1 VLVQQL
7 SEGGVGGARDEQRM
21 PGGERVVE
29 VARERALLGGDEPA
43 DLGVALNEDHRPA
56 GPRQIGGGDH
66 AVDATP
72 DDDRVGLVVHPVYSS
87 SR

>member
-1 VLVQQL
+1 VR
-7 SEGGVGGARDEQRM
+7 SS
-21 PGGERVVE
+21 
-29 VARERALLGGDEPA
+29 VAMNPPISAF
-43 DLGVALNEDHRPA
+43 EDHRPA
-56 GPRQIGGGDH
+56 GPRQLGGGDH